1 MKVIG
6 QSSASVIFDQQVNHP
21 YSHYSRPSKALNF
34 EECVERK
41 PKRWS
46 SFDEGTADLQGNA
59 GDEPF
64 IDADDE
70 AVDGMVDANVASAAL
85 PPNDVKLDFTNFEAP

>member
-1 MKVIG
+1 MIG
-6 QSSASVIFDQQVNHP
+6 QSSPSVIFDQHVNHP
-21 YSHYSRPSKALNF
+21 YSHYSRPSKALNL

-46 SFDEGTADLQGNA
+46 SFDESTCDLQGNV

-64 IDADDE
+64 TEADDE
-70 AVDGMVDANVASAAL
+70 AAMDGMVDATAASVSL
-85 PPNDVKLDFTNFEAP
+85 PPTDVRLDFTNFEAP